1 MILLVWLIKPGLK
14 CPMTFLAQKSQS
26 IPYSSRQ
33 KQCQAY
39 LSNTPFQEPAS
50 ILVRVSI
57 AVKRYHD
64 HGNSYVGK
72 DLIVPGLQFRG
83 LVHYRCAENHSG
95 TWTDT
100 VLER

>member
-1 MILLVWLIKPGLK
+1 MSSHSPHFSKQKHGYRPITAIPQFLVPI
-14 CPMTFLAQKSQS
+14 SV
-26 IPYSSRQ
+26 
-33 KQCQAY
+33 
-39 LSNTPFQEPAS
+39 
-50 ILVRVSI
+50 LVRVSI

-64 HGNSYVGK
+64 QGNSYVGK